1 MKVGDLVR
9 CDNEIAII
17 LEVRRYLDEPAP
29 GHPLDELLWLKCS
42 RCNGYTSVIADDE
55 VRLINESR

>member
-1 MKVGDLVR
+1 MKVGDLVE

-17 LEVRRYLDEPAP
+17 LGVRRYLEKPTP
-29 GHPLDELLWLKCS
+29 GHPLDELLWLKCLW
-42 RCNGYTSVIADDE
+42 CNGNTYIIESDE